1 MPSPHVRCV
10 AIIILLSL
18 LWFLPLFQGSSYSA
32 VPGYRN
38 AVFPWAATNN
48 GATFFPQSDQA
59 ALTFPLQSELSHTVR
74 SGTIP
79 LWNPDSFGGQPLYSD
94 GSSAFAYPPKLVL
107 ADTVSPTAAHDIL
120 SVLHVTLAGLF
131 TYWLLVDLEVSPL
144 AALLGA
150 VAWMFGSF
158 TLAWLQLEVVAP
170 LFAWFPAG
178 LVTVRRAVTRSWMW
192 VPVAALSIGML
203 FLSTHLLFA
212 DICMVAI
219 CAYGGLLAVRHLIRR
234 WQEGERSTAVL
245 PALRGASAAVLGIG
259 VASVVLVPTAY
270 ALKDI
275 SRQPLT
281 FGEITKTFILS
292 PLDLK
297 YAILPPGL
305 PITNPKMEWGM
316 AFVGTLTAIFA
327 LVGLVLRRKGSGL
340 GRGLVIGAVAI
351 AVGGPVSWLAYRV
364 IPGMNVFR
372 PYSRLLFVF
381 DMGVVVLGAVG
392 LDAAMR
398 AIAGSTHPDGSV
410 HRHSA
415 TTSRSR
421 SGRWWI
427 SRVLGVVVVAV
438 TALQLGVYGRQINPP
453 FLPASAGRTLDQ
465 TPLLGALQRGGG
477 SVAGWPN
484 RVLPANDSLNGWQP
498 PMLDSN
504 VSLIFDVGSAS
515 GYESS
520 VPTRTVDLWRVVS
533 GESPDGVIATK
544 LGGAFQP
551 TFDAPRVRFDLLP
564 RVGVDQIAL
573 TPAASALPAVTG
585 ALGASGWKAVYSG
598 PDGTVY
604 QWTGPPT
611 GPVVVFR
618 ATVVTSAAGRLGG
631 LRPAGLRLP
640 EGSHPGG
647 VEIARRLRHRHGH
660 GDVGDRGVQYRVDH
674 DPGVAGRPAGRSR
687 DVGQGMVGNGERT
700 DRAGAP
706 GQLQPAGRPGPRGNG
721 QRRADVPPGGAGQ
734 GGGDHRGIPRRL
746 RRDCPLGHREA
757 DEAISQVGRAD
768 RPRFVT
774 GPADRRGRGW

>member
-1 MPSPHVRCV
+1 M
-10 AIIILLSL
+10 
-18 LWFLPLFQGSSYSA
+18 
-32 VPGYRN
+32 
-38 AVFPWAATNN
+38 
-48 GATFFPQSDQA
+48 
-59 ALTFPLQSELSHTVR
+59 R

-94 GSSAFAYPPKLVL
+94 GSSAFAYPPKLLL

-178 LVTVRRAVTRSWMW
+178 LVTMRRAVTRSWMW

-219 CAYGGLLAVRHLIRR
+219 CAYGGLLAVSHLIRR
-234 WQEGERSTAVL
+234 WRSGERSTAVL
-245 PALRGASAAVLGIG
+245 AALRGASAAVLGIG

-305 PITNPKMEWGM
+305 PITDPKMEWGM

-398 AIAGSTHPDGSV
+398 AVAGSTHPDGSV

-415 TTSRSR
+415 T
-421 SGRWWI
+421 
-427 SRVLGVVVVAV
+427 RVAADPDDGGSPGCSVSWSWPSPHC
-438 TALQLGVYGRQINPP
+438 NS
-453 FLPASAGRTLDQ
+453 ASTAGRS
-465 TPLLGALQRGGG
+465 TPRSFRPRLVARSTSPPPRCAAAGRGF
-477 SVAGWPN
+477 VAGWPN

-515 GYESS
+515 GYDSS

-544 LGGAFQP
+544 LAGAFQP

-585 ALGASGWKAVYSG
+585 ALGRVGLEGRLLGTRRDRV
-598 PDGTVY
+598 PVDGTAHRAGGRVPGDGGDQRADALVAFARPDFDY
-604 QWTGPPT
+604 RKEVILEGSRSLAASATGT
-611 GPVVVFR
+611 
-618 ATVVTSAAGRLGG
+618 ATVTSATEGFNTASITTQASR
-631 LRPAGLRLP
+631 AGLLVVP
-640 EGSHPGG
+640 EMWDKGWSATVNGRTVPVLRANFNQQAVRVPGG
-647 VEIARRLRHRHGH
+647 TASVELTFRPVGLAKGVVITAASLAVCAGIALWGIVRRMR
-660 GDVGDRGVQYRVDH
+660 
-674 DPGVAGRPAGRSR
+674 RSR
-687 DVGQGMVGNGERT
+687 RS
-700 DRAGAP
+700 AGPTA
-706 GQLQPAGRPGPRGNG
+706 
-721 QRRADVPPGGAGQ
+721 
-734 GGGDHRGIPRRL
+734 
-746 RRDCPLGHREA
+746 LG
-757 DEAISQVGRAD
+757 S
-768 RPRFVT
+768 
-774 GPADRRGRGW
+774 

>member
-59 ALTFPLQSELSHTVR
+59 ALTFPLQSELSHAVR

-598 PDGTVY
+598 PDGSVY

-618 ATVVTSAAGRLGG
+618 ATVVTSAQDALVAFA
-631 LRPAGLRLP
+631 RPDFDYRKEVILEGSRSLAASATGTATVTSATEGFNTASITTQASRAGLLVVP
-640 EGSHPGG
+640 EMWDKGWSATVNGRTVPVLRANFNQQAVRVPGG
-647 VEIARRLRHRHGH
+647 TASVELTFRPVGLAKGVVITAASLAVCAGIALWGIVRRMR
-660 GDVGDRGVQYRVDH
+660 
-674 DPGVAGRPAGRSR
+674 RSR
-687 DVGQGMVGNGERT
+687 RS
-700 DRAGAP
+700 AGPTA
-706 GQLQPAGRPGPRGNG
+706 
-721 QRRADVPPGGAGQ
+721 
-734 GGGDHRGIPRRL
+734 
-746 RRDCPLGHREA
+746 LG
-757 DEAISQVGRAD
+757 S
-768 RPRFVT
+768 
-774 GPADRRGRGW
+774 